1 MDLGFDGRRA
11 VIVGGSYGIGEAT
24 ARILLSEGADVVIA
38 SRSRDNLEAAAARL
52 GEATGRAPHLVVA
65 DVVKDAGS
73 AAKLADEARTRWGA
87 LDILVSAVGGS
98 VRADFGDLS
107 DEDWLASY
115 TFNVL
120 STVRVIRAGAPLL
133 AQGRDPAVVT
143 LGAAAAKMPYA
154 HQVMTNVHKA
164 GLLGLVKTLALE
176 LGEQG
181 IRINSVGP
189 GRTKTPLWINRADRM
204 ASERGVPVGAIF
216 EEFSHEIP
224 LKRFA
229 EPAEVAV
236 MVAWLASPLA
246 SYVTG
251 QAINVDGG
259 IARGLV

>member
-1 MDLGFDGRRA
+1 MNLGFDGRRA

-24 ARILLSEGADVVIA
+24 AAILLREGAQVIIA
-38 SRSRDNLEAAAARL
+38 SRSRDNLEAARARL
-52 GEATGRAPHLVVA
+52 AQSTGRAPDVFVA
-65 DVVKDAGS
+65 DVVKDASS
-73 AAKLADEARTRWGA
+73 ASALMDEVHRSWGA

-98 VRADFGDLS
+98 VRADFDTLS
-107 DEDWLASY
+107 DADWLASY
-115 TFNVL
+115 EFNVL
-120 STVRVIRAGAPLL
+120 STVRTIRAGLPLL
-133 AQGRDPAVVT
+133 TAGDAPAIVT

-154 HQVMTNVHKA
+154 HQIMTNVHKA

-176 LGEQG
+176 LGEKG

-189 GRTKTPLWINRADRM
+189 GRTKTALWINRATKM
-204 ASERGVPVGAIF
+204 AAERGVPVDDIYT
-216 EEFSHEIP
+216 EFSEEIP

-229 EPAEVAV
+229 EPAEIAV

-251 QAINVDGG
+251 QSINVDGG